1 MPTTINSISAD
12 ANTLYTALAN
22 DLTIDLNLPDLDI
35 NTTFPVLDDPTLPAV
50 VPLTIDSL
58 TTATIE
64 GTGVFDVMMKAVNA
78 HLGEQFKKNRITGA
92 EYAKVYLG
100 SMTAVMQFGTQFLL
114 SKDRAQLEN
123 LQLLETIKLAQVET
137 VKAHASLE
145 LIRAQIQVAY
155 YQAAEMRLKAYTLRN
170 AYAQSKMDLVLGYNN
185 VLEAESKQKL
195 TNAQYQA
202 THAQTHDVL
211 DDGTPVTGVV
221 GADRVMKELQ
231 GQLVGEQ
238 YELARS
244 EVRETLSSGE
254 TFAGMT
260 SIKKATAEAQRKLTL
275 EQLDTQ
281 RAQTKETLEAGG
293 AIQGLVSK
301 EKAAKEAQIKLILEQ
316 YETQRGQTRGTLSTG
331 ENMLGLVGAQTK
343 LYEQQIVSYKR
354 DAENK
359 AVKMLL
365 DTWTARKT
373 IDEGVEVPVA
383 LDVPNIET
391 IFTVYKNNLML

>member
-1 MPTTINSISAD
+1 MPTTINSISTD
-12 ANTLYTALAN
+12 ANALYTALAN
-22 DLTIDLNLPDLDI
+22 DLSIELNLPALEVVTD
-35 NTTFPVLDDPTLPAV
+35 FPVPVDPSLPQID
-50 VPLTIDSL
+50 PLTIAEL
-58 TTATIE
+58 TTATTD
-64 GTGVFDVMMKAVNA
+64 GTGVFDVLMKAVNA
-78 HLGEQFKKNRITGA
+78 HLEKQFKANRITGA

-100 SMTAVMQFGTQFLL
+100 SITAVMQFGTQFLL

-123 LQLLETIKLAQVET
+123 LQILETVKLAQVQT
-137 VKAHASLE
+137 VKAHAE
-145 LIRAQIQVAY
+145 LQLVRAQIQTAY

-202 THAQTHDVL
+202 TYAQTHDTL

-244 EVRETLSSGE
+244 EVRDTLSTGG

-260 SIKKATAEAQRKLTL
+260 AIKKATAEAQRKLTL

-281 RAQTKETLEAGG
+281 RAQTKETLEGGG

-301 EKAAKEAQIKLILEQ
+301 EKATKEAQIKLILEQ

-331 ENMLGLVGAQTK
+331 EGVLGLVGAQTR
-343 LYEQQIVSYKR
+343 LYDQQIVSYKR

-373 IDEGVEVPVA
+373 IDEGVAVPVA
-383 LDVPNIET
+383 LDVPAIET
-391 IFTVYKNNLML
+391 IFTTYKNNLTL